1 MAKEQKIPTVEASLA
16 IIAEQ
21 LGKINEN
28 LEVINNREAAKQ
40 QENRK
45 YIDKSPNTAR

>member
-1 MAKEQKIPTVEASLA
+1 MAKEQKTPSLEASLA

-28 LEVINNREAAKQ
+28 LKIINEREAVKQ

-45 YIDKSPNTAR
+45 YIDKSPNITR